1 MPTQLPRQFAK
12 VADRALLRSIE
23 TKLELVEAGIER
35 IVASDER
42 VIDDIAGHLSRAG
55 GKRMRPVLLLLSAH
69 LANSDSADLID
80 AAIVMEVT
88 HLATLYHDDVMD
100 QAPLRR
106 GVETAHMV
114 WNNNMAILAGDLL
127 FARASKLVATL
138 GERALQMQ
146 AATFERLVIGQLHET
161 MGPAAT
167 EDPLEHYIEV
177 MRDKTGSLIALSAQL
192 GVLLSGADESYL
204 AAVGEFGESIGVAF
218 QLMDDIIDIQS
229 DEKNSGKTPGTDLLA
244 GVPTLPVLLLRENTD
259 ASSQQLLAKIDAGL
273 DEQSLAGV
281 VAELREHSVMLQAQ
295 TAANEWGARAIRALD
310 PLPEGSVKSALVA
323 FAEAVVDRKG

>member
-12 VADRALLRSIE
+12 VADRALLKSIE
-23 TKLELVEAGIER
+23 AKLESVEAGIAR
-35 IVASDER
+35 IVESDEQ
-42 VIDDIAGHLSRAG
+42 VIADIAGHLSRAG
-55 GKRMRPVLLLLSAH
+55 GKRMRPVLLLLTAH
-69 LANSDSADLID
+69 LANSDQPDLID

-100 QAPLRR
+100 QAPMRR

-161 MGPAAT
+161 IGPGAG
-167 EDPLEHYIEV
+167 EDALEHYISV

-192 GVLLSGADESYL
+192 GVLLSGADEQFL

-229 DEKNSGKTPGTDLLA
+229 EQKNSGKTPGTDLMA
-244 GVPTLPVLLLRENTD
+244 GVPTLPVLLLRENAD
-259 ASSQQLLAKIDAGL
+259 ASSRDLLAKIESGL
-273 DEQSLAGV
+273 TEQTLPAV
-281 VAELREHSVMLQAQ
+281 VAELRAHSVMQQAQ
-295 TAANEWGARAIRALD
+295 TAANEWGARAIRALE
-310 PLPEGSVKSALVA
+310 PLPDGSVKSALVA
-323 FAEAVVDRKG
+323 FAEAVVDRQG

>member
-1 MPTQLPRQFAK
+1 MATQLPRQFAK

-23 TKLELVEAGIER
+23 TKLELVEAGIDR
-35 IVASDER
+35 IVASEER
-42 VIDDIAGHLSRAG
+42 VIADIAGHLSRAG
-55 GKRMRPVLLLLSAH
+55 GKRMRPVLLLLTSH
-69 LANSDSADLID
+69 LANSDSPDLVD

-161 MGPAAT
+161 IGPTASD
-167 EDPLEHYIEV
+167 DPLEHYIDV

-192 GVLLSGADESYL
+192 GVLLSGAEERYL

-229 DEKNSGKTPGTDLLA
+229 EEQNSGKSPGTDLLA

-259 ASSQQLLAKIDAGL
+259 ASSKQLLAKIESGL
-273 DEQSLAGV
+273 DEDSLGAV
-281 VAELREHSVMLQAQ
+281 VAELRQHAVMQQAQ

-310 PLPEGSVKSALVA
+310 PLPAGSVKSALVA

>member
-1 MPTQLPRQFAK
+1 MAPQLPRQFAK
-12 VADRALLRSIE
+12 VADRALMRSIE
-23 TKLELVEAGIER
+23 TKLESVEAGIER
-35 IVASDER
+35 IVASDEQ
-42 VIDDIAGHLSRAG
+42 VIADIAGHLSRAG
-55 GKRMRPVLLLLSAH
+55 GKRMRPVLLLLTAH
-69 LANSDSADLID
+69 LANSDSQDLID

-146 AATFERLVIGQLHET
+146 AATFERLVLGQLHET
-161 MGPAAT
+161 IGPASGQ
-167 EDPLEHYIEV
+167 DPLEHYIDV

-192 GVLLSGADESYL
+192 GVLLSGADEEFL

-229 DEKNSGKTPGTDLLA
+229 EEHASGKTPGTDLLA
-244 GVPTLPVLLLRENTD
+244 GVPTLPVLLLRENAD
-259 ASSQQLLAKIDAGL
+259 ASSRELLAKIDAGL
-273 DEQSLAGV
+273 DEQSLPGV
-281 VAELREHSVMLQAQ
+281 VAELRQHDVMRQAQ

-310 PLPEGSVKSALVA
+310 PLPTGSVKSALVA